1 MTTIYV
7 SFCPGQCPDPK
18 LTLQTS
24 AELQSL
30 LHLVHCPLSRA
41 CPIVSLEDY
50 LGPKPRGGR
59 KLICFFFYS
68 TPFLFLCLN
77 PNSNNVQPLGK
88 WSDRNYPT
96 MCSSLEIQDDISK
109 WVIKEVSEWIR
120 RTRYGAGC
128 PGKMLTCQYLMSLSS
143 GSTGVRTCFLFFASG
158 KPVSQWASSP
168 VSSISCCS
176 VLAEMVQYHRC
187 LLQLLIL
194 KNISLSLFGNLLWE
208 RSIHI
213 KHQRHTFKA
222 AM

>member
-1 MTTIYV
+1 MDTNDDHMCRCTPV
-7 SFCPGQCPDPK
+7 NDPVQNLRCRHLQNCKVCCTSFTVLCNCFSCG
-18 LTLQTS
+18 
-24 AELQSL
+24 
-30 LHLVHCPLSRA
+30 
-41 CPIVSLEDY
+41 Y
-50 LGPKPRGGR
+50 LGANPRGG
-59 KLICFFFYS
+59 KQFVCFFLFH
-68 TPFLFLCLN
+68 FLLFLCLN
-77 PNSNNVQPLGK
+77 PYSNNVLVWK
-88 WSDRNYPT
+88 R
-96 MCSSLEIQDDISK
+96 
-109 WVIKEVSEWIR
+109 VIKVISQNEWLKKYLRVGTVPAALEKCWLVSIS
-120 RTRYGAGC
+120 C
-128 PGKMLTCQYLMSLSS
+128 PYHQE

>member
-1 MTTIYV
+1 MCVALLLNNPHDIRDYV
-7 SFCPGQCPDPK
+7 FLYMNGYQWRPYAPLCSGQCPHQHIP
-18 LTLQTS
+18 LQTS

-30 LHLVHCPLSRA
+30 LHLIHCPLSRA

-109 WVIKEVSEWIR
+109 WVIKDVSEWVQCRLPWINADLSVSHVPIIR
-120 RTRYGAGC
+120 EYRSAN
-128 PGKMLTCQYLMSLSS
+128 
-143 GSTGVRTCFLFFASG
+143 LF
-158 KPVSQWASSP
+158 
-168 VSSISCCS
+168 S
-176 VLAEMVQYHRC
+176 VLC
-187 LLQLLIL
+187 
-194 KNISLSLFGNLLWE
+194 LWE
-208 RSIHI
+208 AS
-213 KHQRHTFKA
+213 FSVS
-222 AM
+222 